1 MVAQISPK
9 DLVRVQ
15 ILVGLIYHN
24 VGSSP
29 TETVMRG

>member
-1 MVAQISPK
+1 
-9 DLVRVQ
+9 
-15 ILVGLIYHN
+15 LIYHN